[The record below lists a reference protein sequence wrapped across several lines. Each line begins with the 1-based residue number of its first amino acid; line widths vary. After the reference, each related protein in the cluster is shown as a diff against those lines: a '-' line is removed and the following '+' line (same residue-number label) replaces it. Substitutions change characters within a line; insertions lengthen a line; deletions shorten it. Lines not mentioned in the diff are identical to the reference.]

1 MLYYNIVYFNPAE
14 IIIKKMKNTENS
26 RSPETEFSL
35 KEGSFRRIVE
45 TIQDI
50 IIVNDYR
57 GKFLYMNPIGFKVLG
72 YTPDELYSM
81 TYIDIFPEE
90 YKKLAFSIYS
100 RQMKDKVE
108 KTYQEIPVLCK
119 DKTVRWFG
127 QSIIRVEIEEGVF
140 FCGLARDITDR
151 LKIEDALRESEEKYR
166 SILETMEE
174 GFFEVN
180 LRGDFVFF
188 NKSLCKLIGR
198 FTMDE
203 IMTMNYKE
211 VMDSSNA
218 GHVFQ
223 EFNSVYITG
232 KSKEVKFSV
241 YNSSNEERKLETLI
255 SPITGIDNKITGFSG
270 IVRDVTEQEK
280 ILEELKNSLSKIEKN
295 ERKYRLLAENST
307 DIIWVLDRQTLKF
320 SYVSPAV
327 EKVRGFTVKEALNE
341 NLDSVFPQEEL
352 ARVLNIFYEELEKDK
367 TGLFDPDRRISFET
381 RQYRKDGSIIWVEI
395 TAKFIRNEKGE
406 PVAAQ
411 GSTRDISHRKQVEQ
425 ERDKFAEN
433 LAAARLVQQEILPQ
447 RTPSSDLVDIA
458 YRYLPMEEVGGDYF
472 TFVDFREHESLG
484 IFIGDVSGHGV
495 PAALYTMMVKAIT
508 DRLFRKYNLNPSRF
522 LEELNNEIHR
532 AMTKHFLTGIYGFF
546 SYGDQ
551 PGSVNFNFSKGG
563 HPYPVYYSRSRKG
576 AEYLESTGKALG
588 FFGDEKYPNMTFAMD
603 RGDRIYFYTD
613 GLIEVTD
620 KHKEIYGFERFLELV
635 NEANAGGHS
644 LNESLDFILKAV
656 IDFNPNYEQEDDM
669 VIIGI
674 EVR

>member
-1 MLYYNIVYFNPAE
+1 
-14 IIIKKMKNTENS
+14 MKNTENS
-26 RSPETEFSL
+26 RLPEAEFSL

-45 TIQDI
+45 TIQDVI
-50 IIVNDYR
+50 FVNDYR
-57 GKFLYMNPIGFKVLG
+57 GNFLYMNPVSFKVLG
-72 YTPDELYSM
+72 YSPDEIYSM
-81 TYIDIFPEE
+81 NYIDIFPEE

-127 QSIIRVEIEEGVF
+127 QSVIRVEIEEGVF

-203 IMTMNYKE
+203 IMAMNYKE
-211 VMDSSNA
+211 VMDISNA

-223 EFNSVYITG
+223 EFNSVYLTG
-232 KSKEVKFSV
+232 KSKEVKFSI
-241 YNSSNEERKLETLI
+241 YNSSNEERKIETLI
-255 SPITGIDNKITGFSG
+255 SPIAGIDNNITGFRG
-270 IVRDVTEQEK
+270 IVRDVTEKEK

-307 DIIWVLDRQTLKF
+307 DLIWVLDRKTLKF
-320 SYVSPAV
+320 SYISPAI
-327 EKVRGFTVKEALNE
+327 EKVRGLSVEDALRENLNE
-341 NLDSVFPQEEL
+341 IFPQDEMVM
-352 ARVLNIFYEELEKDK
+352 VLNLLKEELENDK
-367 TGLFDPDRRISFET
+367 PGLYDPGRRITFET
-381 RQYRKDGSIIWVEI
+381 RQYKKDGTMIWVEI
-395 TAKFIRNEKGE
+395 TAKFIRDNDGE
-406 PVAAQ
+406 IIAVQ

-425 ERDKFAEN
+425 ERDRFAEN

-447 RTPSSDLVDIA
+447 RTPSSDLMDIE
-458 YRYLPMEEVGGDYF
+458 YRYLTIAEVGGDYF

-563 HPYPVYYSRSRKG
+563 HPYPVYYSRSRRG

-588 FFGDEKYPNMTFAMD
+588 FFGAEKYPNMTFTMS

-620 KHKEIYGFERFLELV
+620 KHKEIYGFERFLDLV
-635 NEANAGGHS
+635 NEVNVRDIS
-644 LNESLDFILKAV
+644 LNESLDYILKAV
-656 IDFNPNYEQEDDM
+656 INFNPQYEQEDDM
-669 VIIGI
+669 VIIGM

>member
-1 MLYYNIVYFNPAE
+1 
-14 IIIKKMKNTENS
+14 MKNTENS
-26 RSPETEFSL
+26 RLPEAEFSL

-45 TIQDI
+45 TIQDVI
-50 IIVNDYR
+50 FVNDYR
-57 GKFLYMNPIGFKVLG
+57 GNFLYMNPVSFKVLG
-72 YTPDELYSM
+72 YSPDEIYSM
-81 TYIDIFPEE
+81 NYIDIFPEE

-127 QSIIRVEIEEGVF
+127 QSVIRVEIEEGVF

-203 IMTMNYKE
+203 IMAMNYKE
-211 VMDSSNA
+211 VMDISNA

-223 EFNSVYITG
+223 EFNSVYLTG
-232 KSKEVKFSV
+232 KSKEVKFSI
-241 YNSSNEERKLETLI
+241 YNSSNEERKIETLI
-255 SPITGIDNKITGFSG
+255 SPIAGIDNNITGFRG
-270 IVRDVTEQEK
+270 IVRDVTEKEK

-307 DIIWVLDRQTLKF
+307 DLIWVLDRKTLKF
-320 SYVSPAV
+320 SYISPAI
-327 EKVRGFTVKEALNE
+327 EKVRGLSVEDALRENLNE
-341 NLDSVFPQEEL
+341 IFPQDEMVM
-352 ARVLNIFYEELEKDK
+352 VLNLLKEELEKDK
-367 TGLFDPDRRISFET
+367 IGLYDPGRRITFET
-381 RQYRKDGSIIWVEI
+381 RQYKKDGTMIWVEI
-395 TAKFIRNEKGE
+395 TAKFIRDNDGE
-406 PVAAQ
+406 IIAVQ

-425 ERDKFAEN
+425 ERDRFAEN

-447 RTPSSDLVDIA
+447 RTPSSDLMDIA

-563 HPYPVYYSRSRKG
+563 HPYPVYYSRSRRG

-588 FFGDEKYPNMTFAMD
+588 FFGDEKYPNMTFTMS

-620 KHKEIYGFERFLELV
+620 KHKEIYGFERFLDLV
-635 NEANAGGHS
+635 NEVNVRDIS
-644 LNESLDFILKAV
+644 LNESLDYILKAV
-656 IDFNPNYEQEDDM
+656 INFNPQYEQEDDM
-669 VIIGI
+669 VIIGM